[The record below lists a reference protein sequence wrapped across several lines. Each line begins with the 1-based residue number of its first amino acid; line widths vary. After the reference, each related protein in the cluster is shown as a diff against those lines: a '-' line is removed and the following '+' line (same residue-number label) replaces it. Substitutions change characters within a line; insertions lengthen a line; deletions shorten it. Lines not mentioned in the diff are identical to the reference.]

1 MLTQQILN
9 LIQISDQFYN
19 DVTLVRLM
27 EPLLIYPEVHPLN
40 RNELTNRNMVRLKTR
55 QRDLSATFFRDTG
68 FEVSHLMFHLSPVS
82 FVTLFLSGLCIDL
95 RTLLLGTLI

>member
-27 EPLLIYPEVHPLN
+27 ELLLIYPEVHPLN

-55 QRDLSATFFRDTG
+55 QRDLSATFFQRHW
-68 FEVSHLMFHLSPVS
+68 F
-82 FVTLFLSGLCIDL
+82 
-95 RTLLLGTLI
+95 

>member
-68 FEVSHLMFHLSPVS
+68 FEVSHLMFHLVS
-82 FVTLFLSGLCIDL
+82 SFICDP
-95 RTLLLGTLI
+95 LLEWSLY